1 MSTVSGGLVVAGC
14 GAGDTGMR
22 VRTTK
27 DRGWQMRAWWE
38 GQKQGGRPWEQV
50 GQESSRVW
58 GGGGVSSP

>member
-38 GQKQGGRPWEQV
+38 GQKQGERPWEQV
-50 GQESSRVW
+50 GQESSRAW